1 MRRGKSS
8 WLIFLSVSA
17 SCLLATPVLASPLNI
32 GTISTEP
39 ASEIKKFHPFT
50 TYLAKQLRGEG
61 ISEGRVI
68 VGKNISEIAALLK
81 QGKVDLYIDSAF
93 PTIAVSRL
101 SGSKLMLRRWKKEL
115 AEYHSVIFAK
125 NGGGVKELGDLKGKM
140 ISFEEPFS
148 SSGYLLPKLVM
159 AQNGLKLGQKNNSA
173 DPVRSEEVGYVFAR
187 DDENTMVWVLR
198 GMVAAGATDNQ
209 SFVKEAR
216 GNLASLSIVHK
227 TFSIPRQL
235 VSYRA
240 DLTLGLVNRIK
251 EILIQLHQ
259 VDDGKK
265 ILLGFERTT
274 KFDEIPEQ
282 SMEPL
287 FKAGKFI
294 DAEIKAQ

>member
-1 MRRGKSS
+1 MLSS
-8 WLIFLSVSA
+8 WSVCFLAGALSF
-17 SCLLATPVLASPLNI
+17 LASPASGGPLNI

-50 TYLAKQLRGEG
+50 TYLAMQLRGEG

-68 VGKNISEIAALLK
+68 VGKNISDIAALLK
-81 QGKVDLYIDSAF
+81 EGKVDLYIDSAF

-115 AEYHSVIFAK
+115 AEYHSVIFTK
-125 NGGGVKELGDLKGKM
+125 NGGGVKELSDLKGKM

-159 AQNGLKLGQKNNSA
+159 AQKGLKLAQKNNPA
-173 DPVRSEEVGYVFAR
+173 DPVRSEEVGYVFGR

-227 TFSIPRQL
+227 TFSVPRQL

-240 DLTLGLVNRIK
+240 DLSPGLANRIK
-251 EILIQLHQ
+251 EILIQLNQ
-259 VDDGKK
+259 ADDGKK

-274 KFDEIPEQ
+274 KFDEIPEL

-294 DAEIKAQ
+294 DAEIKTQ

>member
-17 SCLLATPVLASPLNI
+17 LCVLATPALASPLNI

-50 TYLAKQLRGEG
+50 TYLAKQLQGEG

-68 VGKNISEIAALLK
+68 VGKKISEIAAFLK
-81 QGKVDLYIDSAF
+81 EGKVDLYIDSAF

-115 AEYHSVIFAK
+115 AEYHSVIFTK

-159 AQNGLKLGQKNNSA
+159 AQNGLKLGQKNNPA

-259 VDDGKK
+259 ADDGKK

-294 DAEIKAQ
+294 DAEIKSQ